1 MCNLYRG
8 VSVEYHTKKAG
19 RLIPAGVNSEV
30 LMTRNDM
37 SEGVVIPRDGTF
49 VRYTSATNAI
59 RAHQLKSG
67 FHDSCYISTTK
78 DIERA
83 KFFAT
88 IGGAVDGYIYIIDTS
103 KFSDA
108 GVMACELPDPH
119 YPDEQE
125 VTLRALDN
133 GEIPI
138 EVIIQILPVNAGEYV
153 A

>member
-1 MCNLYRG
+1 MRYLYRG
-8 VSVEYHTKKAG
+8 ISEAHHSKSKG
-19 RLIPAGVNSEV
+19 RLIPSGKNSEV
-30 LMTRNDM
+30 IMTRNDDIGM
-37 SEGVVIPRDGTF
+37 PRNGTF
-49 VRYTSATNAI
+49 DRYSSANNAV
-59 RAHQLKSG
+59 RAHHLESG
-67 FHDSCYISTTK
+67 FHDGCYISTTK

-125 VTLRALDN
+125 VTIRALDN

-138 EVIIQILPVNAGEYV
+138 EVIIQILPVKAGEYV